1 MLSKTASTLALLTA
15 VVHVLI
21 GGEDAL
27 APMLAAELATPAKGA
42 MHACWHIVSVF
53 LIWSVVVFWMA
64 DRTMLHFGLLWIA
77 SALVFM
83 YVGLRQDGVYGL
95 ITNPQWTILGATGGI
110 ALLSLSRQTK
120 PGRV

>member
-1 MLSKTASTLALLTA
+1 
-15 VVHVLI
+15 
-21 GGEDAL
+21 
-27 APMLAAELATPAKGA
+27 
-42 MHACWHIVSVF
+42 
-53 LIWSVVVFWMA
+53 
-64 DRTMLHFGLLWIA
+64 LHFGLLWIA